1 VVTAD
6 AKLALVEFLLATDDL
21 SSCAQHGV
29 EWLGTTAGVQRA
41 LVAAGAVD
49 PRRLWGVAGL
59 GISSARTGEFSL
71 DLEDGT
77 HPLVSVVR
85 GTRAVHFPVGSRQPE
100 TPLESVPFYA
110 IPLRAD
116 QADQNDRRSIG
127 LLLVAMEQA
136 ELDPDLLWFAEVLGE
151 KLSRLRARGAGADRG
166 LDRERKLLYSI
177 INAVTDPILLTDAGG
192 KLIIGNRHA
201 EELFAARE
209 EESEGRRRAVALNN
223 MFFSSALASAAM
235 DRTRTWGVAARELV
249 LVNPEDGSDLLFELL
264 SSPVRELTEGTALVS
279 VLRNVTDLGQARRE
293 LEDNYRKLRLAEAA
307 VRAERN
313 RLDLI
318 VDSVVDPIIVS
329 DPGGDILMTNVPAE
343 KFFTIDTAAG
353 PDAQMRVSANAAHL
367 SSFVSSLLLSGRDDR
382 WRGRISLVD
391 PTSARHVPVEA
402 VAAKMLSDQS
412 ELTAVVTVLHDQT
425 EAIEKEKLY
434 GEVKRGAEE
443 LEAKVRAATAEL
455 AHQNELLRR
464 QALALEQASTA
475 KSQFLANISHEFRT
489 PLNAMLGYTSM
500 LMGGTYGSLDDTQRR
515 VLSRVD
521 ANSRHL
527 LVLISDILDISR
539 IEAGRMPVQFSSFR
553 IDDVVSAVT
562 EEMEAVIARSPVA
575 VTFVLAPRVP
585 AIRSDQQKVKQ
596 ILVNLLSNALKF
608 THDGSIQVT
617 TGFDRRSGRIT
628 IEVRDSGIGI
638 APADQQRIFEDF
650 QQVDS
655 STTKSYSGT
664 GLGLSIC
671 RRFADMLG
679 GRIVVKSE
687 LGVGSTFTL
696 SLPSRARTQARRGG
710 SASGDEGSEETAG
723 AGEPDAGLTQVERV
737 TAEADALGEPSVA

>member
-1 VVTAD
+1 MVTAD
-6 AKLALVEFLLATDDL
+6 AKLALVEFLLATDDM

-41 LVAAGAVD
+41 LVAAAAVD

-71 DLEDGT
+71 DLEDST
-77 HPLVSVVR
+77 HPLVAVLT

-110 IPLRAD
+110 IPLRGD
-116 QADQNDRRSIG
+116 QGEHADRRSVG
-127 LLLVAMEQA
+127 LLLVAMEQP
-136 ELDPDLLWFAEVLGE
+136 ELDPDLLWFTEVLGE
-151 KLSRLRARGAGADRG
+151 KLSRLRGRSTSTDRG

-209 EESEGRRRAVALNN
+209 DESEGRRRAVALNN

-235 DRTRTWGVAARELV
+235 DRTRTSGVAARELV

-264 SSPVRELTEGTALVS
+264 TSPVRELSEGTALVS

-293 LEDNYRKLRLAEAA
+293 LEDNYRKLRFAEAA

-329 DPGGDILMTNVPAE
+329 DPGGDIFMTNTPAE
-343 KFFTIDTAAG
+343 KFFTITAAAG
-353 PDAQMRVSANAAHL
+353 AEEQKRVSANTAHL

-391 PTSARHVPVEA
+391 PTTARAVPVEA

-434 GEVKRGAEE
+434 GEVKRASEE
-443 LEAKVRAATAEL
+443 LEAKVLAATAEL
-455 AHQNELLRR
+455 AQQNELLRR
-464 QALALEQASTA
+464 QAVALEQASTA

-489 PLNAMLGYTSM
+489 PLNAILGYTQM
-500 LMGGTYGSLDDTQRR
+500 LMNNLYGQMDDAQRR

-539 IEAGRMPVQFSSFR
+539 IEAGRMPVQISSFR
-553 IDDVVSAVT
+553 FDDVAQQVR
-562 EEMEAVIARSPVA
+562 EELEAVIARSPVD
-575 VTFVLAPRVP
+575 VQFVLAPRVP

-608 THDGSIQVT
+608 THQGSIRVT
-617 TGFDRRSGRIT
+617 TGFDRAAGVLT
-628 IEVRDSGIGI
+628 VEVRDTGIGI
-638 APADQQRIFEDF
+638 APVDQQRIFEDF
-650 QQVDS
+650 QQVDN
-655 STTKSYSGT
+655 STTKPYSGT

-679 GRIVVKSE
+679 GRIAVQSE

-696 SLPSRARTQARRGG
+696 SLPARAPAHIRRGG
-710 SASGDEGSEETAG
+710 GGPTLGDTSEPGE
-723 AGEPDAGLTQVERV
+723 AGEP
-737 TAEADALGEPSVA
+737 GEPGETTEALQTT

>member
-1 VVTAD
+1 MVTAD
-6 AKLALVEFLLATDDL
+6 AKLALVEFLLATDDM

-116 QADQNDRRSIG
+116 QVDQTDRRSVG
-127 LLLVAMEQA
+127 LLLAAMEQP

-151 KLSRLRARGAGADRG
+151 KLSRLRGRGATTDRG

-235 DRTRTWGVAARELV
+235 DGARTWGVAARELV

-293 LEDNYRKLRLAEAA
+293 LEDNYRKLRFAEAA

-329 DPGGDILMTNVPAE
+329 DPGGDILMTNTPAE
-343 KFFTIDTAAG
+343 KFFTIDGSGGG
-353 PDAQMRVSANAAHL
+353 PDAPMRVITANVAHL

-382 WRGRISLVD
+382 WRGRISLID
-391 PTSARHVPVEA
+391 PTTARQVPVEA

-434 GEVKRGAEE
+434 GEVKRASEE

-489 PLNAMLGYTSM
+489 PLNAILGYTSM
-500 LMGGTYGSLDDTQRR
+500 LLSNMYGSLEETQRR

-539 IEAGRMPVQFSSFR
+539 IEAGRMPVQISSFR
-553 IDDVVSAVT
+553 IDDIVSQVT
-562 EEMEAVIARSPVA
+562 EEMEAVIARSPVP
-575 VTFVLAPRVP
+575 VEFELAAGVP

-596 ILVNLLSNALKF
+596 VLVNLLSNALKF
-608 THDGSIQVT
+608 THTGSIRVT
-617 TGFDRRSGRIT
+617 TGFERRSGVLT
-628 IEVRDSGIGI
+628 IEVRDTGIGI

-655 STTKSYSGT
+655 STTKPYSGT

-679 GRIVVKSE
+679 GRIAVQSE

-696 SLPSRARTQARRGG
+696 SLPTRGRTQPRRTG
-710 SASGDEGSEETAG
+710 SDTSNGSGSDDTDRMTTQDPASDGTTL
-723 AGEPDAGLTQVERV
+723 GEAI
-737 TAEADALGEPSVA
+737 DALQTT